1 MDMIERKI
9 DIEASAERV
18 WGLVSRPD
26 WFINDGRVV
35 DHRVEEAGDGVHL
48 VHDPDHGVFRIRTD
62 KLEPPYHAVFS
73 WLGREDEEQSTQ
85 VEFWIEER
93 AGGVMLK
100 VVESGFENL
109 GLAERE
115 LRRHVA
121 ERTEGWTAELAAAKD
136 FVEGRTGGE

>member
-1 MDMIERKI
+1 MIERQI
-9 DIEASAERV
+9 DIDAGAERV

-35 DHRVEEAGDGVHL
+35 DHRIEEVGDGVHL
-48 VHDPDHGVFRIRTD
+48 VHDPVHGVFRIRID
-62 KLEPPYHAVFS
+62 KLEPPHHAVFS

-93 AGGVMLK
+93 PGGVTLK
-100 VVESGFENL
+100 VVESGFEKL
-109 GLAERE
+109 GLAESE

-121 ERTEGWTAELAAAKD
+121 ERTEGWEDELAAAKD
-136 FVEGRTGGE
+136 FVEGRTEGE